1 MASASAGSE
10 FLVDRSDLRHFTFVP
25 AAEAAAIQLR
35 PGEVALRVDKF
46 GFSANNITYAL
57 LGEVMRYW
65 EFFPAPDGWGRIPVW
80 GYGDVARS
88 AHEEISRGE
97 RVFGYLPMSTHV
109 VVQPEQVSA
118 GAFVDGLPHRAELP
132 SVYQRY
138 SRLAG
143 DPRYA
148 PEEEDQQALWRPLFM
163 TSFGAADYL
172 VENDLFGA
180 RAVVLS
186 SASSKTAL
194 GVAFLLSRGRRSQ
207 CEVIGLT
214 SSSNVPFCIGV
225 GYYDSVLDYADLRG
239 LAREAPTVVVDFAGD
254 PKLLRELRERLG
266 DNLRH
271 ACIVGATHWEQRE
284 PGQDLATAEA
294 EFFFLP
300 PWLERRR
307 REWGPGEFGRRYS
320 EAWSAF
326 LPSAG
331 GWLQVAR
338 GDGPAAV
345 EAVYLDLLEGRA
357 DPAVGHILS
366 LAESFPGAG

>member
-1 MASASAGSE
+1 
-10 FLVDRSDLRHFTFVP
+10 
-25 AAEAAAIQLR
+25 
-35 PGEVALRVDKF
+35 
-46 GFSANNITYAL
+46 
-57 LGEVMRYW
+57 
-65 EFFPAPDGWGRIPVW
+65 
-80 GYGDVARS
+80 
-88 AHEEISRGE
+88 
-97 RVFGYLPMSTHV
+97 MSTHV

-118 GAFVDGLPHRAELP
+118 GGFVDGLPHRADLP

-138 SRLAG
+138 SRVAG
-143 DPRYA
+143 DVRYA
-148 PEEEDQQALWRPLFM
+148 PEDEDEQALWRPLFM

-194 GVAFLLSRGRRSQ
+194 GVAFLLSRGRGSQ

-214 SSSNVPFCIGV
+214 SSANVPFCLRV
-225 GYYDSVLDYADLRG
+225 GYYDSVLDYAELRA
-239 LAREAPTVVVDFAGD
+239 LARETPTVVVDFAGD
-254 PKLLRELRERLG
+254 PKLLRELHERLG

-284 PGQDLATAEA
+284 PGQDLATADA

-300 PWLERRR
+300 PWLEKRR

-320 EAWSAF
+320 EASTAF
-326 LPSAG
+326 LPSAR
-331 GWLQVAR
+331 GWLRVAR

-357 DPAVGHILS
+357 DPAVGHVLS
-366 LAESFPGAG
+366 LAESSPGAG